1 MIPSMN
7 VIAPKANTATET
19 IEPKPANG
27 TPTAIQNTTQ
37 TIRDI
42 SDIAEIATPLVVM
55 NFNGM

>member
-7 VIAPKANTATET
+7 VIAPKASTAIET

-37 TIRDI
+37 TTSEI
-42 SDIAEIATPLVVM
+42 SDKVEIATPLVVM